1 MYVGWCD
8 YTWEAA
14 DGELVALL
22 ERSCH
27 AVELLYLQC
36 ESSVWSGAF
45 DGGDPGGILLPL
57 LFHVCVAPLSLSD
70 PARCVIHLSANLM
83 SNTGPHMCTQTSVL
97 GFIVFVFA

>member
-8 YTWEAA
+8 YTREAA

-36 ESSVWSGAF
+36 KSTVWLGAF
-45 DGGDPGGILLPL
+45 DRGDPRGILLPL
-57 LFHVCVAPLSLSD
+57 LFHVCVAALSLSHSSFFFLQ
-70 PARCVIHLSANLM
+70 PSTLRHS
-83 SNTGPHMCTQTSVL
+83 SVC
-97 GFIVFVFA
+97 